1 MGSLVSGGAL
11 LSAGGLYLVGRFSK
25 PRHRLAV
32 FGAGLVLFLLGAV
45 ANMAFFDAAGVI
57 AFQFCAALARPLLD
71 AAYFPIQMLV
81 IDRLAWW
88 SKSRRHDLVTEPER
102 RDLSV
107 DSRVGTEIA
116 ERDYKRSCHFLVV
129 GKPGRVRARLR
140 LPIALGEK
148 ERVLAAADGRKA
160 HHIEF

>member
-1 MGSLVSGGAL
+1 MRGVRPVEPVITTREQSRGADH
-11 LSAGGLYLVGRFSK
+11 LSTNL
-25 PRHRLAV
+25 PRGHGQLDE
-32 FGAGLVLFLLGAV
+32 VL
-45 ANMAFFDAAGVI
+45 
-57 AFQFCAALARPLLD
+57 
-71 AAYFPIQMLV
+71 
-81 IDRLAWW
+81 DRLAWW